1 MKFEIE
7 YSNNIESVISVLNN
21 PDAQK
26 FYLWMLNMSTLCSKY
41 HDRKSLNLAI
51 KICKTLGYK
60 PSYLAIEKRTYKEL
74 KDFYDR
80 IRPSGM
86 DNCIDFIDMSKLKD
100 EPEDVD
106 DDDSESESEEEEQEE
121 EQEEE
126 EEEEEEQEE
135 HIDNEE
141 VYREEEVL
149 YNNKVDVTNN
159 TEQRNEIIKE
169 SKAARHAALMKKKPN
184 VK

>member
-126 EEEEEEQEE
+126 EEEEEQEE

>member
-26 FYLWMLNMSTLCSKY
+26 FYLWMLNMRTLCSKY

-106 DDDSESESEEEEQEE
+106 DDSESESEEEEQEE
-121 EQEEE
+121 EQEE
-126 EEEEEEQEE
+126 EE

-149 YNNKVDVTNN
+149 YNNKVDVTND

>member
-7 YSNNIESVISVLNN
+7 YSDNIESVISVLNN

-106 DDDSESESEEEEQEE
+106 DDSESESEEEEQEE
-121 EQEEE
+121 EEQ
-126 EEEEEEQEE
+126 EEQEE
-135 HIDNEE
+135 D

-149 YNNKVDVTNN
+149 YNNKVDVSND

>member
-26 FYLWMLNMSTLCSKY
+26 FYLWMLGMHTLCSKY

-80 IRPSGM
+80 IRPSDMG
-86 DNCIDFIDMSKLKD
+86 NCIDFIDMSKLKD

-106 DDDSESESEEEEQEE
+106 DDSESES
-121 EQEEE
+121 
-126 EEEEEEQEE
+126 EEEEQEE

-184 VK
+184 VKCN

>member
-26 FYLWMLNMSTLCSKY
+26 FYLWMLGMRTLCSKY
-41 HDRKSLNLAI
+41 HDRKSLNLVF
-51 KICKTLGYK
+51 KICNTLGYK

-74 KDFYDR
+74 KEFYDR
-80 IRPSGM
+80 IIP
-86 DNCIDFIDMSKLKD
+86 DDLNNCIDFPDMTNLKD
-100 EPEDVD
+100 EPEDV

-121 EQEEE
+121 EQEEQ
-126 EEEEEEQEE
+126 EQEEE

-149 YNNKVDVTNN
+149 YNNKVNVTNN

-184 VK
+184 VKCDL